1 LGFDSLDV
9 GTESGF
15 INGVDNEVVNVHPHL
30 NFFLFSQSASSVNI
44 NKSTLESW
52 VESESGKTLQGGSEI
67 NSSFGVTLAGG
78 VVEGR
83 SDLERVVV
91 FEQGTK
97 TVVSGVVHD
106 STRFDLNLGQSA
118 VHNEVLSDVAVVFI
132 NEATFTIDINGG
144 LSGLLSI
151 VSVKEI
157 ALHSEN
163 SLFLSCLHF
172 GEGLV
177 NVVLNP
183 GEVLL
188 GGVAERKDIRL
199 LSEHIILEVL
209 K

>member
-1 LGFDSLDV
+1 M
-9 GTESGF
+9 
-15 INGVDNEVVNVHPHL
+15 